1 MTQKSILVARAIF
14 PEVLEMLSQHFQVE
28 SNQSDEVLSAEVLKQ
43 KMQGK
48 VGALTTGSER
58 SDVALLQAN
67 PQLKIVANMAV
78 GFNNFDVPAMTAA
91 GVLATNTPDVLTETT
106 ADFGF
111 ALLMATARRITESE
125 HYLRQGLWTK
135 WSYDMFAG
143 AEVHGSTLGIVAW
156 GALVKALPSGLPM
169 DLACE

>member
-1 MTQKSILVARAIF
+1 MTQASILVARAIF
-14 PEVLEMLSQHFQVE
+14 PEVLEMLSQHFQIE

-43 KMQGK
+43 KMHGK

-58 SDVALLQAN
+58 IDAALLQAN

-78 GFNNFDVPAMTAA
+78 GFNNFDVPAMTEA

-111 ALLMATARRITESE
+111 GLLMA
-125 HYLRQGLWTK
+125 
-135 WSYDMFAG
+135 
-143 AEVHGSTLGIVAW
+143 
-156 GALVKALPSGLPM
+156 LP
-169 DLACE
+169 DA

>member
-58 SDVALLQAN
+58 IDVALLSWL
-67 PQLKIVANMAV
+67 P
-78 GFNNFDVPAMTAA
+78 T
-91 GVLATNTPDVLTETT
+91 
-106 ADFGF
+106 
-111 ALLMATARRITESE
+111 
-125 HYLRQGLWTK
+125 RQ
-135 WSYDMFAG
+135 MF
-143 AEVHGSTLGIVAW
+143 
-156 GALVKALPSGLPM
+156 
-169 DLACE
+169 